1 MTNYKEKRNSEVNRL
16 QIVIIN
22 LSAGETKGSVWSY
35 QNLNVLGEEYGGAG
49 TQPTKEEMP
58 LNFCWNLRNS
68 EERPQGVSSQTSADG
83 TA

>member
-1 MTNYKEKRNSEVNRL
+1 MTNYKEKRNSEINRL

-22 LSAGETKGSVWSY
+22 LSAGETKGSVWSN
-35 QNLNVLGEEYGGAG
+35 QNLNVYGGAG

-58 LNFCWNLRNS
+58 LNFYWNLRNS